1 MTINSTKKTIR
12 TDPLSALQNKNV
24 IQKQNPT
31 STHWKKNVLIS
42 PMNQLKAHQGEN
54 TWTMNKSFIYKM
66 IKVQRVTIFHKK
78 NLILEGIE

>member
-1 MTINSTKKTIR
+1 MTINGTKKTIR
-12 TDPLSALQNKNV
+12 TDPISAPQNKNV

-31 STHWKKNVLIS
+31 STHQKKNVLIL
-42 PMNQLKAHQGEN
+42 PMNQLKAQPGEN

-78 NLILEGIE
+78 FDTGRN